1 MPPPK
6 KKAKLKRKINA
17 NPPILN
23 YGTSILMKDLKILS
37 KNHLFQY
44 QILLLLNDRSIMIV
58 IGHSLKYY

>member
-6 KKAKLKRKINA
+6 KVKAKINA
-17 NPPILN
+17 NHPILN

-44 QILLLLNDRSIMIV
+44 QILLLFLSNDRSIMIV